1 MKKPILLFLST
12 LLIIQLCSGCGV
24 KEHNPTLIESTAPA
38 QTDAVVRVPDL
49 IGVDESS
56 AKQILLS
63 KGLIP
68 VVEYEHN
75 SSVREGDVI
84 RISPDANLEI
94 EKDSRV
100 TLYVSLG
107 TSYNSETPDSTAAP
121 KETDNPSTITVNP
134 SVKPDPTQIPS
145 SSTTQK
151 PKVTPTPAVTS
162 TPTKKPTATS
172 TPKPTATPT
181 PMPTAT
187 PTPMPTATSTPM
199 PTATPTPK
207 PTATPTPK
215 PTATPTPKPTATPT
229 PMPTATPLPK
239 PTATPS
245 PMPTATP
252 TPKPTATPSPTPF
265 PTPEGDQVYVRI
277 DDYIYFGSYPQSEVK
292 DSNLK
297 KSLTN
302 IAGSTS
308 SWQSYGYYIKGYK
321 SNFMVYKDVT
331 YDGQKYRGVYFSQ
344 YRPRD
349 PQVGSSLDNSDQDD
363 NGYRINTVYW
373 FKYEPIK
380 WKILS
385 ESGGSAYLC
394 AVTILD
400 AQSFHHTTE
409 KTNGY
414 YANNYARSDIR
425 VWLNNTFYDTAF
437 SSSEKNAIKNNISLL
452 SYASVTN
459 SLYGFVDNSS
469 RAKYLTAYARAQGG
483 NNTQHYWWL
492 VSPVDSQGGEY
503 VYIVANGSVYKSSWY
518 CRVTYTHG
526 VVPALNLTL

>member
-1 MKKPILLFLST
+1 M
-12 LLIIQLCSGCGV
+12 
-24 KEHNPTLIESTAPA
+24 
-38 QTDAVVRVPDL
+38 
-49 IGVDESS
+49 
-56 AKQILLS
+56 
-63 KGLIP
+63 
-68 VVEYEHN
+68 
-75 SSVREGDVI
+75 
-84 RISPDANLEI
+84 
-94 EKDSRV
+94 
-100 TLYVSLG
+100 
-107 TSYNSETPDSTAAP
+107 
-121 KETDNPSTITVNP
+121 
-134 SVKPDPTQIPS
+134 
-145 SSTTQK
+145 
-151 PKVTPTPAVTS
+151 
-162 TPTKKPTATS
+162 
-172 TPKPTATPT
+172 
-181 PMPTAT
+181 
-187 PTPMPTATSTPM
+187 
-199 PTATPTPK
+199 
-207 PTATPTPK
+207 
-215 PTATPTPKPTATPT
+215 
-229 PMPTATPLPK
+229 
-239 PTATPS
+239 
-245 PMPTATP
+245 
-252 TPKPTATPSPTPF
+252 
-265 PTPEGDQVYVRI
+265 YVRI